1 MPKTSKDSA
10 PDLRESGPA
19 IDRVTHLDDYTVNLT
34 TILEDSSLAP
44 LLKGLPD
51 DACQCP
57 HWGYMLA
64 GEITVTYTDGHEEVY
79 APGDAFYM
87 PPGHTP
93 SAVAGSDFV
102 MFSPKDQL
110 AITEEAIAANVQ
122 RMMQAAAE

>member
-1 MPKTSKDSA
+1 MPKTSKDTT
-10 PDLRESGPA
+10 PERRESGPA
-19 IDRVTHLDDYTVNLT
+19 IDRFAHLDDHTVSFT

-64 GEITVTYTDGHEEVY
+64 GEMTVTYTDGRQETYVAGE
-79 APGDAFYM
+79 AFSI
-87 PPGHTP
+87 PAGHAP
-93 SAVAGSDFV
+93 SAVAGTDFV

-110 AITEEAIAANVQ
+110 AATDAAIAANI
-122 RMMQAAAE
+122 RKLTGAST